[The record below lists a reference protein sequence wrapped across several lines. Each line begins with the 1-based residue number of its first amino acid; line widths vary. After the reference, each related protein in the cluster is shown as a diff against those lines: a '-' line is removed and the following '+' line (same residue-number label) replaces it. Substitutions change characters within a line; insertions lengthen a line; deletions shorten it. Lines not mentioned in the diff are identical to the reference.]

1 MSGFKSDFMRVVHE
15 RGMVH
20 QCSDAVR
27 LDEMLSSG
35 IRTAYIGFDCTADS
49 LHVGHLLQI
58 MLLRWWQKT
67 GHKPIALMGGGTT
80 KVGDPS
86 GRDET
91 RQLLTNE
98 QIDANMASIKTS
110 FANYLAFGDGPTDA
124 VMANNAEWLDGLLY
138 IPLLRDVGRHFSVN
152 RMLTMDSVKLR
163 LERDQPLS
171 FLEFNYMIL
180 QSYDFVELHKRHN
193 CIVQMGGSDQWGNI
207 VMGADLGRRMAGAD
221 LFALTSP
228 LLATASGAK
237 MGKTAA
243 GAVWLNPA
251 RLSAYDFW
259 QYWRNTEDADVG
271 RFLKLFTDFPLDE
284 VARLEALKGQE
295 INEAKKILATEATRL
310 AHGSAAAELAA
321 EHATAADIA
330 RLKRLLSEAEAVID
344 DADAYT
350 RSSHEFHLAV
360 AEASHNRVLVVQFLS
375 LHHVSWPSRN
385 KTLTPKVS
393 KHVLDTHKQLAA
405 LIEAHDAAGARK
417 LMDDHVKMIRTRRVA
432 ERDHVHIC

>member
-1 MSGFKSDFMRVVHE
+1 MTNFKSDFMRIVHE

-20 QCSDAVR
+20 QCSDAAR

-110 FANYLAFGDGPTDA
+110 FAKYLTFGDGPTGA
-124 VMANNAEWLDGLLY
+124 VMANNADWLDQLLY

-259 QYWRNTEDADVG
+259 QYWRNAEDADVG
-271 RFLKLFTDFPLDE
+271 RFLRLFTELPLPE
-284 VARLEALKGQE
+284 IARLEALNGQE
-295 INEAKKILATEATRL
+295 VNDAKKILATEVTRL
-310 AHGSAAAELAA
+310 AHGTAAAELAA
-321 EHATAADIA
+321 ETARRTFEEGA
-330 RLKRLLSEAEAVID
+330 K
-344 DADAYT
+344 ADALPT
-350 RSSHEFHLAV
+350 IDVPRARFATGIPAFELLHEAG
-360 AEASHNRVLVVQFLS
+360 LVE
-375 LHHVSWPSRN
+375 SR
-385 KTLTPKVS
+385 T
-393 KHVLDTHKQLAA
+393 
-405 LIEAHDAAGARK
+405 EARK
-417 LMDDHVKMIRTRRVA
+417 LIKGGGGRLNDKPIAGDAAMVGETDLDGSGTLKLSAGRKRHVLVRAI
-432 ERDHVHIC
+432 

>member
-1 MSGFKSDFMRVVHE
+1 MTGFKSDFMRVVHE

-20 QCSDAVR
+20 QCSDTAR

-35 IRTAYIGFDCTADS
+35 TRTAYIGFDCTADS
-49 LHVGHLLQI
+49 LHVGHLLQV

-91 RQLLTNE
+91 RQLLTTE
-98 QIDANMASIKTS
+98 QIDANMASIKAS
-110 FANYLAFGDGPTDA
+110 FANYLKFGSGPTDA
-124 VMANNAEWLDGLLY
+124 VMANNGDWLDTLLY

-163 LERDQPLS
+163 LDRDQPLS

-207 VMGADLGRRMAGAD
+207 VMGADLGRRMEGAE

-243 GAVWLNPA
+243 GAVWLKAERLNPF
-251 RLSAYDFW
+251 DFW

-271 RFLKLFTDFPLDE
+271 RFLKLFTDLPLDE
-284 VARLEALKGQE
+284 IARLEKLGGEE
-295 INEAKKILATEATRL
+295 INEAKKILATEVTRL
-310 AHGSAAAELAA
+310 AHGDEAAKGETLPVI
-321 EHATAADIA
+321 DIA
-330 RLKRLLSEAEAVID
+330 RAK
-344 DADAYT
+344 
-350 RSSHEFHLAV
+350 
-360 AEASHNRVLVVQFLS
+360 
-375 LHHVSWPSRN
+375 
-385 KTLTPKVS
+385 
-393 KHVLDTHKQLAA
+393 LAA
-405 LIEAHDAAGARK
+405 GIAAFELFHDAGLAESRTEARK
-417 LMDDHVKMIRTRRVA
+417 LIKGGGGRLNDKPIASDTAMVKEGDLDGSGTLKLSAGRKRHVLVRAV
-432 ERDHVHIC
+432 

>member
-1 MSGFKSDFMRVVHE
+1 MTNFKSDFMRIVHE

-20 QCSDAVR
+20 QCSDAAR

-110 FANYLAFGDGPTDA
+110 FANYLTFGDGPTGA
-124 VMANNAEWLDGLLY
+124 VMANNADWLDKLLY

-259 QYWRNTEDADVG
+259 QYWRNAEDADVG
-271 RFLKLFTDFPLDE
+271 RFLRLFTELPLPE
-284 VARLEALKGQE
+284 IARLEALNGQE
-295 INEAKKILATEATRL
+295 VNDAKKILATEVTRL
-310 AHGSAAAELAA
+310 AHGTAAAELAA
-321 EHATAADIA
+321 ETARRTFEEGA
-330 RLKRLLSEAEAVID
+330 K
-344 DADAYT
+344 ADALPT
-350 RSSHEFHLAV
+350 IDVPRARFASGIPAFELLHEAG
-360 AEASHNRVLVVQFLS
+360 LVE
-375 LHHVSWPSRN
+375 SR
-385 KTLTPKVS
+385 T
-393 KHVLDTHKQLAA
+393 
-405 LIEAHDAAGARK
+405 EARK
-417 LMDDHVKMIRTRRVA
+417 LIKGGGGRLNDKPIAGDAAMVGETDLDGSGTLKLSAGRKRHVLVRAI
-432 ERDHVHIC
+432 